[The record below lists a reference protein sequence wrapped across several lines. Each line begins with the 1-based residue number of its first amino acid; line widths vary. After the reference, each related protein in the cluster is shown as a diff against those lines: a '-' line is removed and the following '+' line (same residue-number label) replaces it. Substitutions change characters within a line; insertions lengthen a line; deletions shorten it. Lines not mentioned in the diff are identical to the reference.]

1 MATSLYPTRNASE
14 LRPTNPSSVYHPRIS
29 CILPNQRLSNT
40 MGNQPKTNYTQGHS
54 PAVTSGHASRTVNSD
69 AAFLVPYLKPTDR
82 ILDVGCGP
90 GTITVGLAAYVPRG
104 SVVGIDLSADI
115 VARAASLLSTLVTEK
130 KKEGEGGERAEEEKE
145 RAATELK
152 ARVSFEV
159 ADVLRGLAF
168 EDASFDVVYASQLFA
183 HMPPPDLP
191 ARALAEMRRVL
202 KPGGILATRDA
213 AAQHFFPRALD
224 LDVLLSRNLVRGF
237 GRTDWAGPEMPALYR
252 AVGFDADGGKVRVGC
267 GTTCYAD
274 PESRRWRADGLVGRL
289 AEGEAVRESWIRNG
303 VSEEEITTCVARLRE
318 WADTPDAW
326 YCVLQMEIIAW
337 K

>member
-1 MATSLYPTRNASE
+1 MAHE
-14 LRPTNPSSVYHPRIS
+14 
-29 CILPNQRLSNT
+29 
-40 MGNQPKTNYTQGHS
+40 PKTNYTQGHS
-54 PAVTSGHASRTVNSD
+54 RAVISGHASRTANSD

-90 GTITVGLAAYVPRG
+90 GTITVGLAAHVPRG
-104 SVVGIDLSADI
+104 SVVGVDLSADI
-115 VARAASLLSTLVTEK
+115 VAKATALLISADMGEK
-130 KKEGEGGERAEEEKE
+130 KDGKGEEEPKKE
-145 RAATELK
+145 KGEEAIDLK
-152 ARVSFEV
+152 SIVSFKV
-159 ADVLRGLAF
+159 ADVLHGLPF
-168 EDASFDVVYASQLFA
+168 EDFSFDVVYASQLFA

-224 LDVLLSRNLVRGF
+224 LETLLSRNLVRGF
-237 GRTDWAGPEMPALYR
+237 GREDWAGPEMPALYR
-252 AVGFDADGGKVRVGC
+252 AVGFDANGGKVRVGC

-274 PESRRWRADGLVGRL
+274 SESRRWRADGLIGRL

-303 VSEEEITTCVARLRE
+303 VSVEEIEICIARLRE

-326 YCVLQMEIIAW
+326 YGVLQTEIIAW

>member
-1 MATSLYPTRNASE
+1 MADE
-14 LRPTNPSSVYHPRIS
+14 
-29 CILPNQRLSNT
+29 
-40 MGNQPKTNYTQGHS
+40 PKTNYTQGRS
-54 PAVTSGHASRTVNSD
+54 SAVTSGHASRTVNSD

-90 GTITVGLAAYVPRG
+90 GSITIGLAAYVPRG
-104 SVVGIDLSADI
+104 SVVGVDLSADI
-115 VARAASLLSTLVTEK
+115 VTKATALLFSADAGEK
-130 KKEGEGGERAEEEKE
+130 KKDGKREEDPKNEKEGESID
-145 RAATELK
+145 LK

-159 ADVLRGLAF
+159 ADVLRGLPF

-191 ARALAEMRRVL
+191 ARALAEMHRVL
-202 KPGGILATRDA
+202 RPGGILATRDA

-224 LDVLLSRNLVRGF
+224 LETLLSRNLVRGF
-237 GRTDWAGPEMPALYR
+237 GREDWAGPEMPALYR
-252 AVGFDADGGKVRVGC
+252 TVGFDADGGKVRVSC

-274 PESRRWRADGLVGRL
+274 PESRRWRADGLIGRL

-303 VSEEEITTCVARLRE
+303 VSVEEIETCIARLRE

-326 YCVLQMEIIAW
+326 YGVLQTEIIAW